1 MLSFFWLLLTPSSF
15 RQVLFSVF
23 CFSFCLFVCTICFYS
38 QLHCTR
44 TDFIHWPRF
53 IWSNTC
59 CAPYCKSTS
68 NRRSDLC
75 CSHFSL
81 YSIVYLDSCLCLIV
95 CHRSFSISI
104 QYWLWF
110 LWSLCCIFF
119 CRQINCANNNM
130 IELLS
135 FLATRRAKAAKK
147 RTIKKSTVLSKRCMR
162 THVFIRVYRT
172 SVEKKTKEKKSDV
185 KLSLPGFMWLLMVAS
200 RWAHIYCTTNCSHFW
215 RFRVI
220 VNDFLCT

>member
-1 MLSFFWLLLTPSSF
+1 MLSF
-15 RQVLFSVF
+15 LFSPSHSVF
-23 CFSFCLFVCTICFYS
+23 VSPSVIFGILFFVLFVCLYDFFYS
-38 QLHCTR
+38 QLHCIR

-53 IWSNTC
+53 IWLNTC

-81 YSIVYLDSCLCLIV
+81 YSIVFLDCCLCLIV

-110 LWSLCCIFF
+110 LWFLCCIFF

-147 RTIKKSTVLSKRCMR
+147 GTIKKSTVLSERCLR
-162 THVFIRVYRT
+162 THVCVR
-172 SVEKKTKEKKSDV
+172 E
-185 KLSLPGFMWLLMVAS
+185 
-200 RWAHIYCTTNCSHFW
+200 CTEQA
-215 RFRVI
+215 
-220 VNDFLCT
+220 